1 MKKHAAATFTRY
13 NTFESGGIA
22 HSTNPTMTTM
32 LDSCQLVNS
41 TCRRQEAIKAFT
53 TEIESLEVKEE
64 ARGSFW
70 EIDLLQLEARKLL

>member
-41 TCRRQEAIKAFT
+41 TCRRQEVIKAFT
-53 TEIESLEVKEE
+53 TEIASLEVKEE
-64 ARGSFW
+64 ARESVR
-70 EIDLLQLEARKLL
+70 EIDLLQLKERKLL